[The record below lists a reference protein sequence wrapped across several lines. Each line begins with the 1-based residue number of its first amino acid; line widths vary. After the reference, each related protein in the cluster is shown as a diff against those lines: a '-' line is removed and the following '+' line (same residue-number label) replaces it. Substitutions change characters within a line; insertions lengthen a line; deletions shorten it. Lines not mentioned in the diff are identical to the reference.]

1 MGTAEEITRSDRKI
15 GSAATNGSLASWI
28 VMTQEKPSQ
37 SFWRNTALEPLP
49 ILAVA
54 LVLTAAILF
63 LALPK
68 LDSMMVPTNQS
79 GAPLYT
85 VGFADG
91 YDLIANNLVQGNGYR
106 FQSNASETM
115 MREPGYPLFLAG
127 AFKIGGYNI
136 TTARCANW
144 LLTICIAFLLM
155 RLAEH
160 ITGDKTV
167 AVLATLLFLFF
178 PSTLIAEARG
188 GVEILFILVV
198 LIFMLFLHNA
208 LAKGEWW
215 RYLIAGL
222 ALGVVVQ
229 VRSTP
234 LVFPFFLFIFLFFST
249 RGVTERARAFFHV
262 TVLILG
268 MTVVMVPWLV
278 RNYKLVHH
286 LVPTATVQ
294 GVALQEGQYT
304 CENLSFENNFY
315 ALQKRA
321 GLIRADI
328 AAQLGLPFDGAYYY
342 QVFFTPKDEWTF
354 NQTLFAR
361 GKKEYAQ
368 HPALLPTCACKNLFN
383 FWFLGKTWHA
393 TWLNMVVQV
402 PLLVLAV
409 TGFFLLWRR
418 GQLRRIGPIL
428 AFIVCIEAVDLPI
441 IAHARH
447 SVPLV
452 PFLAIPASLA
462 ALSLWSKCQLW
473 ARSSAVDDVL
483 KRA

>member
-1 MGTAEEITRSDRKI
+1 
-15 GSAATNGSLASWI
+15 
-28 VMTQEKPSQ
+28 MTQEKPSRLL
-37 SFWRNTALEPLP
+37 WRKTALEPLP
-49 ILAVA
+49 VLAMA
-54 LVLTAAILF
+54 LVLTAVILF
-63 LALPK
+63 LVLPRF
-68 LDSMMVPTNQS
+68 DSMLGPGNQG

-144 LLTICIAFLLM
+144 LLTICIVFLLM
-155 RLAEH
+155 RLAVL

-167 AVLATLLFLFF
+167 SLIATLFFLFY
-178 PSTLIAEARG
+178 PSTLVAEARG

-198 LIFMLFLHNA
+198 LVFMLFLHHA
-208 LAKGEWW
+208 IAEGLWW

-234 LVFPFFLFIFLFFST
+234 LVFPFFLFIFLLFSAH
-249 RGVTERARAFFHV
+249 GAAERVRVFVHV
-262 TVLILG
+262 AVLILG

-328 AAQLGLPFDGAYYY
+328 ATQLGLQFDGAYYY
-342 QVFFTPKDEWTF
+342 QVFFNPKDEWTF
-354 NQTLFAR
+354 NQTLFKR
-361 GKKEYAQ
+361 GESEYAR

-409 TGFFLLWRR
+409 TGSFLLWRN
-418 GQLRRIGPIL
+418 GQLRRIGPIV

-462 ALSLWSKCQLW
+462 ALSIWSKCKVW
-473 ARSSAVDDVL
+473 ARGGAVGDML